1 MSNPQNTSSKRRKLN
16 NGLYIPKIGLGTTM
30 MKNVSEVVYES
41 IKSGVRLIDTASRY
55 RNEEEVGKGINKA
68 ISEGIVKRED
78 LFIITKCWLFEKD
91 DPEKALKTSLKKL
104 NLSYID
110 LYLDHWPCGKDYT
123 GENKFKLVSSKELW
137 EKFESFVEQ
146 GLTKSI
152 GVSNYKVQNILNIL
166 SFCKIKPVVNEVEF
180 HPYLYQKNLKDFCD
194 KEDIKIISYYP
205 LMTGANYKE
214 RFKQYS
220 KTMKAKNF
228 DLLNEDIVKNLSK
241 KYGKTPGQI
250 ILNWHIHLGV
260 IPIPGTS
267 NINRMKENLESI
279 EFNMDEKDIQLLC
292 SFHDKQFRFC
302 NPLNLF
308 GGNLYGINIFA

>member
-123 GENKFKLVSSKELW
+123 GENKFKFVSSKELW

-180 HPYLYQKNLKDFCD
+180 HPYLYKKNLKDFCD

-260 IPIPGTS
+260 IPIP
-267 NINRMKENLESI
+267 
-279 EFNMDEKDIQLLC
+279 
-292 SFHDKQFRFC
+292 
-302 NPLNLF
+302 
-308 GGNLYGINIFA
+308 